1 MAVARCDDSS
11 PYGMTCPQCNDLMIA
26 PSRSVYVSRNSA
38 LHCWSCDTC
47 GHDAEIFDR
56 LVQPSGVE
64 TAFWGLQSE
73 GVPRRVGRWPLRAGL
88 PTWISAQ
95 TDDGQWRQQPIA

>member
-47 GHDAEIFDR
+47 GHDADLTGLFNQAVSR
-56 LVQPSGVE
+56 LHSGDCK
-64 TAFWGLQSE
+64 A
-73 GVPRRVGRWPLRAGL
+73 RVFL
-88 PTWISAQ
+88 
-95 TDDGQWRQQPIA
+95 DG